1 MTTDV
6 STLHEEERYRAMLGL
21 DPAQP
26 GTLEALI
33 GGLHDG
39 SWRVRRAAAES
50 FKRLPGLSQ
59 VALRLVAVLGERG
72 ETGARNAAAEA
83 LVGLGDAAVPPLI
96 RLLSHPD
103 PDQRKFAADILGQMG
118 RRGAESALIQALD
131 DVDLNVRVSV
141 VEALGRVGTEV
152 GARALE
158 RLLKDNELLLKLSVL
173 EALTQLQWPPPL
185 PVVVPLLAD
194 PRLQRSA
201 YRVLGLIPQISA
213 TALIGRG
220 LGAVLRSVREAA
232 LGALGTQASV
242 ADAALRAEIDAQA
255 RNALKRLPSAVEF
268 VAQAFESDDLYVRTG
283 ALVAAGAL
291 RDPSLGILVA
301 EAAREDRLLREV
313 IRTLS
318 RLGSEAGRELLSR
331 MAELSLPAR
340 AAAAQA
346 LLEMVDPSYVPALSA
361 LLEWAEDD
369 LRAVAVKALGR
380 TQSPDAVAPLVA
392 LLDEPALAG
401 SAVRALGVLSG
412 GCRDV
417 VLKALE
423 GVMESRPTPAAVAAY
438 AYAGGTTALPTL
450 RRLARDA
457 DPLLRAAAL
466 EGAMEVDPAVG
477 LELARAALT
486 DEAAPVRA
494 AGARVVGRVGDAS
507 AGAMLRR
514 GLQDEDIS
522 VRLAAVEAL
531 GEISAADRAADLESL
546 VRHPDGAL
554 AGRAIRAL
562 ARMGTVRPEVLRD
575 AVRHA
580 DSEVV
585 KAALQAGAVSAE
597 GVALAVELLGHP
609 GWDVRATAARVLGDS
624 GGRESLEAVRAAL
637 ASEQDALA
645 RRALTDAVDRLS
657 KR

>member
-1 MTTDV
+1 VTTNV
-6 STLHEEERYRAMLGL
+6 STLQEEERYRALLGL
-21 DPAQP
+21 DPAAP
-26 GTLEALI
+26 GTLEVLI
-33 GGLHDG
+33 AGLHDE
-39 SWRVRRAAAES
+39 SWRVRRAAAEGM
-50 FKRLPGLSQ
+50 KRLPAPTQ
-59 VALRLVAVLGERG
+59 VATRLVAVLGERG

-96 RLLSHPD
+96 QLLRHPD
-103 PDQRKFAADILGQMG
+103 PDQRKFAADILAQMG
-118 RRGAESALIQALD
+118 RRGAEGALIQALND
-131 DVDLNVRVSV
+131 ADLNVRVSV
-141 VEALGRVGTEV
+141 IEALGRVGTEV

-158 RLLKDNELLLKLSVL
+158 QLLKEDELLVKMSVL
-173 EALTQLQWPPPL
+173 EALTLLQWPPPL
-185 PVVVPLLAD
+185 PVMVPLLNE
-194 PRLQRSA
+194 PRLRRSA
-201 YRVLGLIPQISA
+201 YRVLGLIPQIAA
-213 TALIGRG
+213 TELIGRG
-220 LGAVLRSVREAA
+220 LGSEVRSVREAA

-255 RNALKRLPSAVEF
+255 RNALKRVPNAVEF

-291 RDPSLGILVA
+291 REPSLGILVA

-318 RLGSEAGRELLSR
+318 RLGAEAGRELLSR

-380 TQSPDAVAPLVA
+380 TQSPDAVPPLVA

-401 SAVRALGVLSG
+401 AAVRALGVLSG
-412 GCRDV
+412 GCREV

-423 GVMESRPTPAAVAAY
+423 SAMEIRPTPATVAAY
-438 AYAGGTTALPTL
+438 AYAGGTGSLPTL

-457 DPLLRAAAL
+457 DPLLRAAA
-466 EGAMEVDPAVG
+466 MEAAVDVDPTVG
-477 LELARAALT
+477 LELARAALA

-507 AGAMLRR
+507 AGALLRR
-514 GLQDEDIS
+514 ALQDEDIA

-531 GEISAADRAADLESL
+531 GEISAADRASDLEDL

-562 ARMGTVRPEVLRD
+562 ARMGAVRPEVLRE

-597 GVALAVELLGHP
+597 GVALAVELLSHP
-609 GWDVRATAARVLGDS
+609 GWDVRATAARVLGDA

-637 ASEQDALA
+637 ASEKDALA

>member
-1 MTTDV
+1 VTDV
-6 STLHEEERYRAMLGL
+6 STLQEEERYRALL
-21 DPAQP
+21 AVDPSGKGALE
-26 GTLEALI
+26 TLIA
-33 GGLHDG
+33 GLHDE
-39 SWRVRRAAAES
+39 SWRVRRAAAEGM
-50 FKRLPGLSQ
+50 KRLPALGQ
-59 VALRLVAVLGERG
+59 VALRLVSVLGERG

-83 LVGLGDAAVPPLI
+83 LVGLGDAAVAPLT
-96 RLLSHPD
+96 RLLAHPD
-103 PDQRKFAADILGQMG
+103 PDQRKFAADILGQLG
-118 RRGAESALIQALD
+118 RRGAEGALIQALED
-131 DVDLNVRVSV
+131 PDLNVRVSA

-158 RLLKDNELLLKLSVL
+158 RLLKEDELLLRLSVL

-185 PVVVPLLAD
+185 PVVVPLLAES
-194 PRLQRSA
+194 RLRRSA
-201 YRVLGLIPQISA
+201 YRVLGLIPQIAA
-213 TALIGRG
+213 TELIGRG
-220 LGAVLRSVREAA
+220 LGSEVRSVREAA

-242 ADAALRAEIDAQA
+242 ADTALRTEIDSQA
-255 RNALKRLPSAVEF
+255 RAALKRVPNAVEF

-291 RDPSLGILVA
+291 REPSLGILVA

-318 RLGSEAGRELLSR
+318 RLGSEAGRELLGR

-380 TQSPDAVAPLVA
+380 TQSPDAVAPLVG

-401 SAVRALGVLSG
+401 AAVRALGVLSG
-412 GCRDV
+412 GCREV

-423 GVMESRPTPAAVAAY
+423 SVMEARPTPAAVAAY
-438 AYAGGTTALPTL
+438 AYAGGTVALPTL

-466 EGAMEVDPAVG
+466 DAAVDVDPSVG
-477 LELARAALT
+477 LELARGALA

-507 AGAMLRR
+507 SGALLRR
-514 GLQDEDIS
+514 GLQDEDIA
-522 VRLAAVEAL
+522 VRLASVEAL
-531 GEISAADRAADLESL
+531 GEISAADRAADLEGL

-554 AGRAIRAL
+554 AGRAVRAL
-562 ARMGTVRPEVLRD
+562 ARMGTVRPEVLRE

-580 DSEVV
+580 DAEVV

-597 GVALAVELLGHP
+597 GVALAVELLKHP

-645 RRALTDAVDRLS
+645 RRALSDAVERLS
-657 KR
+657 RR